1 MRTKPYTVKELR
13 ALCDKEMLK
22 GNGDKV
28 IMISNDDE
36 GNGYHYLWYSFI
48 TVKELEKPV
57 EYKGEMITPEPI
69 DTCDSIAKKE
79 DTIILG

>member
-1 MRTKPYTVKELR
+1 MKVLTIKDLFNECKKQI
-13 ALCDKEMLK
+13 AK

-36 GNGYHYLWYSFI
+36 GNGYHYLWYSFANAS
-48 TVKELEKPV
+48 ELLKDDIACLDLSYMVDEK
-57 EYKGEMITPEPI
+57 
-69 DTCDSIAKKE
+69 IAKIE

>member
-1 MRTKPYTVKELR
+1 MKPTTVKELY
-13 ALCDKEMLK
+13 KECKKQIDK

-36 GNGYHYLWYSFI
+36 GNGYHYMWYLFTTIEEMEAPEEIAGQTI
-48 TVKELEKPV
+48 TFEFDE
-57 EYKGEMITPEPI
+57 
-69 DTCDSIAKKE
+69 CDERIASKE

>member
-1 MRTKPYTVKELR
+1 MINKPLTVKELYQECR
-13 ALCDKEMLK
+13 KEINN

-36 GNGYHYLWYSFI
+36 GNGYHYLWYSFTNEVGEI
-48 TVKELEKPV
+48 M
-57 EYKGEMITPEPI
+57 EYQPMEVDKR
-69 DTCDSIAKKE
+69 IAKEE